1 MAIQQFRR
9 SDPGLTLRPAKIR
22 DMSYLEQQFLIA
34 MPGMEDPNFN
44 RGVTLLCQHNDE
56 GALGITINRPSEFVL
71 RNLLSQVGLECAD
84 TSLSELPV
92 FDGGP
97 VHRERGF
104 VLHSPDRR
112 YESSMTVGL
121 DIVITTS
128 RDVLEDIASGR
139 GPERFLVALGYA
151 GWGAGQLENEM
162 RENAWLHVMADPE
175 LIFDLPVEQRWEGA
189 VARLG
194 IEVGRLQPA
203 GGHA

>member
-1 MAIQQFRR
+1 MSEAE
-9 SDPGLTLRPAKIR
+9 LRPVNMLF
-22 DMSYLEQQFLIA
+22 MSYLEQQFLIA
-34 MPGMEDPNFN
+34 MPGMDDPNFN

-56 GALGITINRPSEFVL
+56 GALGITVNRPSEFVL
-71 RNLLSQVGLECAD
+71 QDLLGQVGLQCAD
-84 TSLSELPV
+84 VSLADLPV
-92 FDGGP
+92 YDGGP

-112 YESSMTVGL
+112 SESSMTVGEQ
-121 DIVITTS
+121 IVITTS
-128 RDVLEDIASGR
+128 RDVLEDIASGT
-139 GPERFLVALGYA
+139 GPARFLVALGYA

-162 RENAWLHVMADPE
+162 RDNAWLHVMADSD

-194 IEVGRLQPA
+194 IEVGRLQPS

>member
-1 MAIQQFRR
+1 MLEAELG
-9 SDPGLTLRPAKIR
+9 PVNIR
-22 DMSYLEQQFLIA
+22 LMSYLEQQFLIA
-34 MPGMEDPNFN
+34 MPGMDDPNFN

-56 GALGITINRPSEFVL
+56 GALGITVNRPSEFVL
-71 RNLLSQVGLECAD
+71 RDLMSQVGLKCVHAD
-84 TSLSELPV
+84 LADSPV

-104 VLHSPDRR
+104 VLHSPDRQ
-112 YESSMTVGL
+112 YESSMKVGEQ
-121 DIVITTS
+121 IVITTS
-128 RDVLEDIASGR
+128 RDILEDISAGR

-162 RENAWLHVMADPE
+162 RENAWLHVMADSE

-194 IEVGRLQPA
+194 IDVGRLQPA